1 MIREKINVSDFDRIT
16 RENEFFIWN
25 FTHFTESLQIK
36 SIFQPEHPFLP
47 NALIGILDTIP
58 VPYFESVIEDSYDF
72 LINLDTPFIKNITK
86 NGFFQPVMISFNRKR
101 MVNHTYGPYCYCTE
115 GIIELIGEL
124 NPQFILD
131 SN

>member
-1 MIREKINVSDFDRIT
+1 MIREKVIVSDFDKIA
-16 RENEFFIWN
+16 RENEYYIWN
-25 FTHFTESLQIK
+25 FTHYNENLQIK

-47 NALIGILDTIP
+47 NALIQILNTIP

-72 LINLDTPFIKNITK
+72 LINLDNHFAKNIFK
-86 NGFFQPVMISFNRKR
+86 NGHFQPVIVSFNRKR